1 MNNDYKKSKIDS
13 VYSKTLRAGK
23 RRTYFFDV
31 RSTKGGEYFLTIS
44 ESVRKSDTEN
54 VWDRHKIF
62 LYKEDFNRF
71 VSAMNETVNHIKGDL
86 MPHYDYDE
94 FTRRQEE
101 YEQNLL
107 EERNSTYSREPYSRG
122 SSNLREPFSTPEREP
137 TNRFHF
143 NNKNNESLS
152 DDANPL
158 ETRSA
163 FGDDDLGL

>member
-1 MNNDYKKSKIDS
+1 MNNDYNRNKIDS

-31 RSTKGGEYFLTIS
+31 RSTKNGEFYLTIS
-44 ESVRKSDTEN
+44 ESVRRSDTDTN
-54 VWDRHKIF
+54 WDRHKIF

-71 VSAMNETVNHIKGDL
+71 ATAINETLDHVKNEL

-107 EERNSTYSREPYSRG
+107 TERTTQRHEQAPPR
-122 SSNLREPFSTPEREP
+122 ERE
-137 TNRFHF
+137 NRFHF
-143 NNKNNESLS
+143 NNKNSEPSQ
-152 DDANPL
+152 DFNPG
-158 ETRSA
+158 ETKSA
-163 FGDDDLGL
+163 FDDDDLGL

>member
-1 MNNDYKKSKIDS
+1 MNNEQKKPKIDS

-31 RSTKGGEYFLTIS
+31 RSTKSGEYFLTIS
-44 ESVRKSDTEN
+44 ESVRKNDTDN
-54 VWDRHKIF
+54 TWDRHKIF

-71 VSAMNETVNHIKGDL
+71 TNTMNETVEHIKTSL

-101 YEQNLL
+101 YEQSLL
-107 EERNSTYSREPYSRG
+107 EERRDNY
-122 SSNLREPFSTPEREP
+122 TPRDREP

-143 NNKNNESLS
+143 NNKNSATPSAESE
-152 DDANPL
+152 PF

>member
-1 MNNDYKKSKIDS
+1 VNHEQKKTKIDS

-31 RSTKGGEYFLTIS
+31 RSTKGGEFFLTIS

-71 VSAMNETVNHIKGDL
+71 TTAMNETVEHIKSDL

-101 YEQNLL
+101 YEQTLL
-107 EERNSTYSREPYSRG
+107 EERNSFRDNTRDNYVPR
-122 SSNLREPFSTPEREP
+122 EREA

-143 NNKNNESLS
+143 NNKNSAPSTEETK
-152 DDANPL
+152 PF